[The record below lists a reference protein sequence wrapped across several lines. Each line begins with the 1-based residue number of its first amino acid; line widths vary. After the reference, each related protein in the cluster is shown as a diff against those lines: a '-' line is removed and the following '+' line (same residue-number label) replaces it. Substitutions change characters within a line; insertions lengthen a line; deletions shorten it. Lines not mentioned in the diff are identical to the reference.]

1 MLKCIS
7 TKLNH
12 WGNRSYATKK
22 GDTNV
27 SPVIAIYVPTLALS
41 KSGIWVEV
49 DDFLSAC
56 THKLPFLY
64 MDKV

>member
-12 WGNRSYATKK
+12 WVNRLYATKK

-49 DDFLSAC
+49 DDFLSA
-56 THKLPFLY
+56 Y
-64 MDKV
+64 